1 MDGAKPMHKYVAK
14 RLLLLIPIL
23 FLVSITIFGMIR
35 LSQVDPVAVILGGK
49 QTTPEVIQN
58 IRGKYNLNQPPVVQ
72 YGLWITGIFRGDF
85 GVSYKYQQS
94 VTSLIQARMPITLG
108 LVLIS
113 SLIALAVAIPVG
125 VASAIRKNTWVDRT
139 LSIITLV
146 LVSSPVFLTGIL
158 MILVVSAVFPQFAFT
173 GSFDGFGE
181 FLERMILPA
190 IALAF
195 TMIALV
201 SRITRSS
208 MIKQLQSDYTLT
220 AVAKGLPGKMVIFKH
235 ALKNA
240 VIPVITVTSIQIGA
254 MIVGAVLVENVFSLP
269 GIGSLLVDSIKSS
282 DYPIVQGVTL
292 LLVTVF
298 LLINLA
304 VDVLYAMIDPRI
316 RLQ

>member
-1 MDGAKPMHKYVAK
+1 MFKYTAK

-23 FLVSITIFGMIR
+23 FLVSITIFVMVR

-49 QTTPEVIQN
+49 QTTPEVIRN
-58 IRGKYNLNQPPVVQ
+58 IQGKYNLNQPPVIQ
-72 YGLWITGIFRGDF
+72 YGLWISGVFKGDF

-94 VTSLIQARMPITLG
+94 VTSLIQNRLPITLG

-113 SLIALAVAIPVG
+113 AIIALAVAIPVG
-125 VASAIRKNTWVDRT
+125 VISAIKKNTWVDRT
-139 LSIITLV
+139 LSIISLV
-146 LVSSPVFLTGIL
+146 LVSCPVFLTSIL
-158 MILVVSAVFPQFAFT
+158 MILVISKVSPGFSFT
-173 GSFDGFGE
+173 GTFDNFSE

-195 TMIALV
+195 SMIALV

-208 MIKQLQSDYTLT
+208 MIKQLQSNYTMT
-220 AVAKGLPGKMVIFKH
+220 AVAKGLPTEMIIFKH
-235 ALKNA
+235 TLKNA
-240 VIPVITVTSIQIGA
+240 IIPVITVTSVQIGA

-298 LLINLA
+298 LLINLVVDIVYA
-304 VDVLYAMIDPRI
+304 VIDPRI
-316 RLQ
+316 RLK